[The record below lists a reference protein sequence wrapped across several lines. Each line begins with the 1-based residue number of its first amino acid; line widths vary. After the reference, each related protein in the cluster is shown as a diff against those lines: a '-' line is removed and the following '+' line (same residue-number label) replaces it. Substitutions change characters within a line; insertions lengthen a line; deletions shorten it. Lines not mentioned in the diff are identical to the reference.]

1 MDRFECAWHAWMVL
15 NALPE
20 VGPVTLRRL
29 TDEFGDDPDSIFAAS
44 DQALLSVKGF
54 GPAMLASFRS
64 WHRNFDLKRELE
76 TMERNG
82 SRFLWKGNEHYPS
95 KLRHIYDAPV
105 GLYCCGDSTP
115 DGSAP
120 AIAIVGTRMPTFYGQ
135 KVARSFARRLASNGW
150 WIVSGLARG
159 IDTAA
164 HEGAL
169 DVGGRTVA
177 VMGNGLD
184 IIFPPENLDL
194 YRRIAAS
201 GSVLSE
207 FRFGRKADRQTFPM
221 RNRIVSGMVD
231 AVLVVESDV
240 KGGSMITARF
250 ASEQGRQV
258 YAIPGRI
265 DEESSRGC
273 HQLIRDG
280 AILVSS
286 VEDILEDMRMP
297 LGVRQTEMDL
307 DPKPFPPDLGMDPDE
322 ASVWDCFIKE
332 PAWQMDALVER
343 LGLPASAVGVALMR
357 LEIKGR
363 VHKRMDGAH
372 ERSV

>member
-1 MDRFECAWHAWMVL
+1 MDRFECAWHGWMVL

-20 VGPVTLRRL
+20 IGPVTLRRL
-29 TDEFGDDPDSIFAAS
+29 CDELGDDPNAIFAAS
-44 DQALLSVKGF
+44 DRALLAVKGF
-54 GPAMLASFRS
+54 GPAMLASLRS
-64 WHRNFDLKRELE
+64 WRSNFDLERELD
-76 TMERNG
+76 TLQRNG
-82 SRFLWKGNEHYPS
+82 AVFIWKGHGQYP
-95 KLRHIYDAPV
+95 KRLPHIYDAPV
-105 GLYCCGDSTP
+105 GLYCRGKATP
-115 DGSAP
+115 SADTP
-120 AIAIVGTRMPTFYGQ
+120 AIAIVGTRRPTFYGQ
-135 KVARSFARRLASNGW
+135 KIARSFARRLASNGW

-169 DVGGRTVA
+169 DVGGKTVA

-194 YRRIAAS
+194 YRRIAET
-201 GSVLSE
+201 GSVMSE

-240 KGGSMITARF
+240 QGGSMITARF

-286 VEDILEDMRMP
+286 VEEILEDMNMP
-297 LGVRQTEMDL
+297 IRATQTEMDL
-307 DPKPFPPDLGMDPDE
+307 DSRSKPGPENLPADE
-322 ASVWDCFIKE
+322 AAVWECFVKE
-332 PAWQMDALVER
+332 PAWQMDALVEQ
-343 LGLPASAVGVALMR
+343 LGMPASMVGVVLMK
-357 LEIKGR
+357 LELRGWL
-363 VHKRMDGAH
+363 HKRIDGAH
-372 ERSV
+372 ERRI

>member
-1 MDRFECAWHAWMVL
+1 MVL

-20 VGPVTLRRL
+20 IGPVTLRRL
-29 TDEFGDDPDSIFAAS
+29 CDELGDDPNAIFAAS
-44 DQALLSVKGF
+44 DRALLAVKGF
-54 GPAMLASFRS
+54 GPAMLASLRS
-64 WHRNFDLKRELE
+64 WRSNFDLDRELD
-76 TMERNG
+76 TLQRNG
-82 SRFLWKGNEHYPS
+82 AAFIWKGHDQYP
-95 KLRHIYDAPV
+95 KRLPHIYDAPV
-105 GLYCCGDSTP
+105 GLYCRGKSTP
-115 DGSAP
+115 SDATP
-120 AIAIVGTRMPTFYGQ
+120 AIAIVGTRRPTFYGQ
-135 KVARSFARRLASNGW
+135 KTARSFARRLASNGW

-169 DVGGRTVA
+169 DVGGKTVA

-194 YRRIAAS
+194 YRRIAET
-201 GSVLSE
+201 GSVMSE

-240 KGGSMITARF
+240 QGGSMITARF

-286 VEDILEDMRMP
+286 VEEILEDMNMP
-297 LGVRQTEMDL
+297 IRATQTEMDL
-307 DPKPFPPDLGMDPDE
+307 DSRSKPGPENLPADE
-322 ASVWDCFIKE
+322 AAVWECFVKE
-332 PAWQMDALVER
+332 PAWQMDALVEH
-343 LGLPASAVGVALMR
+343 LGMPASMVGVVLMK
-357 LEIKGR
+357 LELRGWL
-363 VHKRMDGAH
+363 HKRIDGAH
-372 ERSV
+372 ERRI